1 MAFLV
6 VFLLTETSFS
16 EFTDFESGML
26 GQLLYYEEKNPPFKD
41 KRKMIIPSVPRT
53 IHKTRYTFLNS
64 HFQLL
69 AIITIPNIY
78 FVIRLIKRSYRGKEY
93 ACK

>member
-1 MAFLV
+1 MKVLLAFLV

-41 KRKMIIPSVPRT
+41 KRKMIIPRVPRT

-69 AIITIPNIY
+69 AIIT
-78 FVIRLIKRSYRGKEY
+78 
-93 ACK
+93 